1 MIDKVIVAGADEA
14 GRGCVIGPL
23 VIAGVSIEAEK
34 EHLLKKMGVKD
45 SKLLS
50 PGRRE
55 KLAEA
60 IEKIAKDIIVVKV
73 AACKID
79 TYRKD
84 GINLNKLE
92 GMKFAEV
99 INYLEPHKAFVDC
112 PDVNMDR
119 MSKFISKMVQN
130 DVELVVEHKADFN
143 YPTVAAASI
152 IAKVERD
159 ADIAELREK
168 HGDFGSGYSSDPR
181 TVQWLEEWLANNKE
195 FPDCV
200 RNSWDTVNVIKA
212 DRAQSKLSGW
222 LKGFGKK

>member
-1 MIDKVIVAGADEA
+1 M
-14 GRGCVIGPL
+14 
-23 VIAGVSIEAEK
+23 IAGISIEADK

-50 PGRRE
+50 PGKRE
-55 KLAEA
+55 KLAQA
-60 IEKIAKDIIVVKV
+60 IENIAKDIIVIKV

-79 TYRKD
+79 TYRKN
-84 GINLNKLE
+84 GVNLNKLE

-112 PDVNMDR
+112 PDVNMSR
-119 MSKFISKMVQN
+119 MSAFISKMVEN
-130 DVELVVEHKADFN
+130 NVELVVEHKADFN

-159 ADIAELREK
+159 AVVAELREK

-181 TVQWLEEWLANNKE
+181 TIKWMERWMENNKE

-200 RNSWDTVNVIKA
+200 RNTWSTTDVIKTKKM
-212 DRAQSKLSGW
+212 QTGLSSW